1 MSHLYRHM
9 GRDKQAIA
17 IVNRLTRKR
26 SDNPFF
32 HINMG
37 DMAFE
42 KKQWEIA
49 LGHYRT
55 ALKLNQSY
63 HEVFFGLGKTYF
75 ELGNIQRSHYFL
87 KLAKKKSRTEQEHAA
102 YQGKINIL
110 AGIKSR

>member
-1 MSHLYRHM
+1 LTSLGYLYRLASYHELAEKNYLRAIKKNKNNLTAWGNLSHLYRHM
-9 GRDKQAIA
+9 GHDKQAIA

-37 DMAFE
+37 DKDFE
-42 KKQWEIA
+42 KKQCEIA

-63 HEVFFGLGKTYF
+63 HEVFLV
-75 ELGNIQRSHYFL
+75 
-87 KLAKKKSRTEQEHAA
+87 
-102 YQGKINIL
+102 
-110 AGIKSR
+110 